1 MIKRIKA
8 VAPYMYNGINFKQK
22 PYEAWCK
29 LGGETA
35 PSHYPPRWLHGL
47 AFRYELPMVVKGLRS
62 KVRSALPLCRAKKGQ
77 GEARLRFVQPI
88 SISFDTF
95 PDYAIYEI
103 IPFIWDCWPDS
114 FEKTA
119 CWLKKHNVKTAM
131 FTSSQTVEK
140 MKKRF
145 PEMNILYVPEG
156 VDCKEY
162 GPGLKLK
169 QRKNPLYE
177 IGGGKRCFLKTQ
189 FPEEYERLS
198 KLPVKGLLP
207 DRKSFIEALCD
218 AQVTVTFPRCDMM
231 PDETGGIET
240 LTQRYWE
247 AMLTR
252 SVIVGRAPKELIDL
266 IGYNPVIDID
276 KQNPIGQIE
285 LILSHIEDFQSIVD
299 KNRET
304 ALQMGDWKKRMK
316 TVAEWLNSCGYDV
329 DGIMK

>member
-1 MIKRIKA
+1 MKGVCA
-8 VAPYMYNGINFKQK
+8 VPPYIYKGINFKNQ
-22 PYEAWCK
+22 PYEAWK
-29 LGGETA
+29 ELGGEVA

-47 AFRYELPMVVKGLRS
+47 AFRYELPRIFNS
-62 KVRSALPLCRAKKGQ
+62 KQ
-77 GEARLRFVQPI
+77 EARLRFVQPV

-131 FTSSQTVEK
+131 FTSSQTAEK
-140 MKKRF
+140 MKNRF
-145 PEMNILYVPEG
+145 PYMNIHYVPEG
-156 VDCKEY
+156 IDCKEY

-177 IGGGKRCFLKTQ
+177 IGNGRRCFLKTQ

-252 SVIVGRAPKELIDL
+252 SIIVGRAPEELIDL
-266 IGYNPVIDID
+266 IGYNPVIDLD
-276 KQNPIGQIE
+276 RQNPIEQIE
-285 LILSHIEDFQSIVD
+285 NILLHIEDFQPLVD

-304 ALQMGDWKKRMK
+304 ALQMGDWKKRMRE
-316 TVAEWLNSCGYDV
+316 VAEWLTSCGYNCN
-329 DGIMK
+329 IR